1 MSSDN
6 GNTYDQQPAKPQA
19 RPTVTPQPQAP
30 ESSATRPRAKGSG
43 IGTSVVAGIVIV
55 LVIIGIAAYFLLGYG
70 GGNSNALQA
79 ELASSSNRTVG
90 GVVTVATQKLLSS
103 NQFNVSYS
111 GRIDLRLSGV
121 ALIGNLDT
129 QFPIRLT
136 YQKYGNDSRIYFNAT
151 GIPII
156 GNLTEVEVYL
166 ANGTAYSCSK
176 SSFALGLIG
185 SSNSSARGI
194 TCQPSY
200 SGATLDSGINTFIS
214 DLNRNKTANSTTVTV
229 LGPATHNGM
238 GCVRVKMAG
247 NLRNGNVTGNYT
259 VGMCLSDQYNIPLN
273 LTFQANVSELK
284 SGYNVTAVLNETAIG
299 KPVTQAEIT
308 TLPGNVTTG
317 LIPVTTAYTN
327 NYTQTTSIS
336 TTTVA
341 PQITTTVPQGKLSSE
356 GGVPV
361 CNSTITTYYSGII
374 PHAVTFDYVLY
385 GGGGG
390 GSEYND
396 SGGYSGDSALKVTGS
411 ATFSAGSNLTVYVGG
426 GGGGGAYGASG
437 GGGGGGAGYYGGG
450 GGAGSGSEDFAGS
463 GGGGGSTAILE
474 SGRLVAASDG
484 GAGAGTVSNPQYGG
498 GGGTGSSGGAGGFN
512 YYGQEYGSQG
522 SLNAGGG
529 GGPTY
534 DSGSG
539 GIGFYGGAGNLSIS
553 IGAGGGGGYGSG
565 GGGASGYEGYG
576 GGNGGSNGGAGSSA
590 IGNYAGPGGSAGS
603 TSNAGQGGAAGTAH
617 AGGGGG
623 NGGIAVLTWTPYGNG
638 GCSIS
643 NA

>member
-1 MSSDN
+1 M
-6 GNTYDQQPAKPQA
+6 
-19 RPTVTPQPQAP
+19 
-30 ESSATRPRAKGSG
+30 
-43 IGTSVVAGIVIV
+43 GTSVVAGVVVV
-55 LVIIGIAAYFLLGYG
+55 LVVIGIAAYFLLGYG

-90 GVVTVATQKLLSS
+90 GVVTIATQKLLSS
-103 NQFNVSYS
+103 SQFNVSYS
-111 GRIDLRLSGV
+111 GTIDLQLSGV

-166 ANGTAYSCSK
+166 ANGTSYSCSK
-176 SSFALGLIG
+176 SSFALGLTG
-185 SSNSSARGI
+185 YGNSSARGI

-200 SGATLDSGINTFIS
+200 SGTSLNSGINTFIS

-238 GCVRVKMAG
+238 GCVRVRMTG
-247 NLRNGNVTGNYT
+247 NLGKGNATGNYT
-259 VGMCLSDQYNIPLN
+259 IGMCLSDQYNIPLN
-273 LTFQANVSELK
+273 LTLQADVSDLK

-308 TLPGNVTTG
+308 ALPGNVTTG
-317 LIPVTTAYTN
+317 LVPVTTAYTN
-327 NYTQTTSIS
+327 NNYTSNYTQTTSVG
-336 TTTVA
+336 TTTVLT
-341 PQITTTVPQGKLSSE
+341 QITTTVPQGKLSS
-356 GGVPV
+356 GSGTPV
-361 CNSTITTYYSGII
+361 CNSTITTYYSGIV
-374 PHAVTFDYVLY
+374 PHAITFDYVLY

-396 SGGYSGDSALKVTGS
+396 SGGYAGSSALKVTGS

-474 SGRLVAASDG
+474 SGKLVAVSDG
-484 GAGAGTVSNPQYGG
+484 GAGAGTLSNPQYGG
-498 GGGTGSSGGAGGFN
+498 RGGTGSSGGAGGVN

-522 SLNAGGG
+522 SLNTGGN

-539 GIGFYGGAGNLSIS
+539 GSGFYGGAGNLSIS

-565 GGGASGYEGYG
+565 GGGASGYHGYG

-603 TSNAGQGGAAGTAH
+603 ISNAGQGGAAGTARV
-617 AGGGGG
+617 GGGGG
-623 NGGIAVLTWTPYGNG
+623 NGGVAVLTWTPYGNG
-638 GCSIS
+638 GCSLS